1 MISELKHVSNTQALC
16 ICIHQGDGS
25 WWINVRSVPVVLC
38 TDAAWGVKTWGTLGL
53 FRDFI
58 WGIALVHL
66 KHLPWMFSRPDCTFG
81 SVLWFWKWSGLVMS
95 AEGNEAFVMLT
106 VCCTRGRGVLLP
118 CLMSDQLGAVQC
130 TGFSMSDLSFYS
142 LDIQSELHFAMLL
155 DLP

>member
-1 MISELKHVSNTQALC
+1 
-16 ICIHQGDGS
+16 
-25 WWINVRSVPVVLC
+25 
-38 TDAAWGVKTWGTLGL
+38 
-53 FRDFI
+53 
-58 WGIALVHL
+58 
-66 KHLPWMFSRPDCTFG
+66 
-81 SVLWFWKWSGLVMS
+81 MS
-95 AEGNEAFVMLT
+95 AEGNEAFVSLT